1 MSVDIRSLRD
11 IPRIGDKM
19 SRRLIEYFGSES
31 LALEAIVGGDIASIS
46 QVEGMGQRY
55 AIALVHDVRSKK
67 DGVTACDFLKTREAM
82 DVYEKVLDLVKG
94 FAHTSYARD
103 KLNIYIPYP
112 SSKSDIIMEMRRS
125 VSSCMDTAELL
136 KGNEEI
142 LSLLPKVKQ
151 LNFKFTIPK
160 VRDRV
165 IITADQKTF
174 EYARERFGS
183 LLDVHLARSLSEFID
198 TARGYSHVIAA
209 DDAYLSFDFPED
221 VRPEFLTDLKGAE
234 NWQIV
239 PEKDISAFARN
250 LESITCSIQ
259 VVQLLRSK
267 GITSCAT
274 IPDKELEKLAS
285 VLSVIDESGNITAGT
300 DKEVDRLRSLMA
312 GLDQAVATAVK
323 NANTKLDECLVNS
336 EFTLRGQEMLKV
348 MKGSVELKELVGKKL
363 RTSYHTVI
371 KECTGDICSMLSLE
385 KKETLFVDSLFPE
398 EITHPLE
405 ADREQL
411 GIFRQHIEKKI
422 LKRQLEHKREV
433 SRVLASSLGTV
444 GDMVREVLDFDV
456 GFAIGCFASA
466 HSLIMPEIV
475 EGPGFGFEKGRN
487 MFILSRHGKVVPID
501 YSVGGTR
508 FSPQGAANRVVL
520 LSGVNSGGK
529 TSMLELLAQ
538 SIILAHMGFPV
549 PASSFELS
557 FTDGMYY
564 FAKSKGT
571 LDAGAF
577 ETTLT
582 EFAVV
587 ADDSSKMV
595 LVDELESITEP
606 GASAKI
612 IAGILEVLTENKRS
626 MAVFVSHLS
635 ELILENTKSSIRVDG
650 IEASGLDADLNLIV
664 DRSPRYNYVAKS
676 TPELIVERLS
686 KKTSGR
692 EQAFYAK
699 LREKFR

>member
-19 SRRLIEYFGSES
+19 AKRFIEHFGSES
-31 LALEAIVGGDIASIS
+31 LALEAIVSGDIASIS
-46 QVEGMGQRY
+46 EVEGMGQRY
-55 AIALVHDVRSKK
+55 AISLVHDVQSKK
-67 DGVTACDFLKTREAM
+67 DGVTVSDLLKTREAM

-103 KLNIYIPYP
+103 KMNIFIPYP
-112 SSKSDIIMEMRRS
+112 SSRSDLILEMRRS
-125 VSSCMDTAELL
+125 VSSYMETAALL
-136 KGNEEI
+136 QDDKEI
-142 LSLLPKVKQ
+142 ISLLTKVKQ
-151 LNFKFTIPK
+151 LNLKFTIPK

-165 IITADQKTF
+165 VITADQKIF
-174 EYARERFGS
+174 EHARERFGS
-183 LLDVHLARSLSEFID
+183 MLDVHLARSLSEFID

-209 DDAYLSFDFPED
+209 DDTYMAFDFPED
-221 VRPEFLTDLKGAE
+221 VKPEFLSDLKSAG
-234 NWQIV
+234 NWQII
-239 PEKDISAFARN
+239 PEKDISVFAKN

-259 VVQLLRSK
+259 AVQLLRSK
-267 GITSCAT
+267 GIKFYAG
-274 IPDKELEKLAS
+274 IPDSDLVKLAS
-285 VLSVIDESGNITAGT
+285 VLSVIDESGNITTGT
-300 DKEVDRLRSLMA
+300 DKEVDRLRSATA
-312 GLDQAVATAVK
+312 GIDQCVTDAVK
-323 NANTKLDECLVNS
+323 NANSKLDECLLNS

-363 RTSYHTVI
+363 RISYHAVV
-371 KECTGDICSMLSLE
+371 KECASEICSTLDLE
-385 KKETLFVDSLFPE
+385 KKETIFIDSLFPE

-405 ADREQL
+405 ADREHL
-411 GIFRQHIEKKI
+411 TSFKQHLEKKI

-433 SRVLASSLGTV
+433 SKVFASSFGIV
-444 GDMVREVLDFDV
+444 RDMVREVLDFDV

-466 HSLIMPEIV
+466 HGMIMPEIV

-501 YSVGGTR
+501 YSVGMTS
-508 FSPQGAANRVVL
+508 FSPQGDANRVIL

-538 SIILAHMGFPV
+538 SVILAHMGFPV
-549 PASSFELS
+549 PASAFEIS
-557 FTDGMYY
+557 FTDGIYY

-587 ADDSSKMV
+587 ADDSSKLV

-612 IAGILEVLTENKRS
+612 IAGILEVLAENKQS

-635 ELILENTKSSIRVDG
+635 ELILENTESSIRVDG

-664 DRSPRYNYVAKS
+664 DRSPRYNYIAKS

-686 KKTSGR
+686 KKTNGR

>member
-19 SRRLIEYFGSES
+19 AKRLIEHFGSES

-55 AIALVHDVRSKK
+55 AITLVHDVRSRKE
-67 DGVTACDFLKTREAM
+67 GVTACDFLKTREAM

-112 SSKSDIIMEMRRS
+112 SSRSDIIMGMRSS
-125 VSSCMDTAELL
+125 VSSYMDTARLL
-136 KGNEEI
+136 KDDEEI
-142 LSLLPKVKQ
+142 LALLPKVKQ

-165 IITADQKTF
+165 IVTADQKVF

-183 LLDVHLARSLSEFID
+183 MLDVHLARSLSEFID

-221 VRPEFLTDLKGAE
+221 VRPEFITELKGAE
-234 NWQIV
+234 NWQII
-239 PEKDISAFARN
+239 PEKDISSFARN

-259 VVQLLRSK
+259 VVQLLHSK
-267 GITSCAT
+267 GIGFYAGV
-274 IPDKELEKLAS
+274 PDKDLEKLAS
-285 VLSVIDESGNITAGT
+285 VLSVIDENGNITAGT
-300 DKEVDRLRSLMA
+300 DKEVDRLRSVMA
-312 GLDQAVATAVK
+312 GLDQSVSTAVRSA
-323 NANTKLDECLVNS
+323 NAKLDECLVNS

-363 RTSYHTVI
+363 RTSYHTVVR
-371 KECTGDICSMLSLE
+371 ECAGEICSTLSLE
-385 KKETLFVDSLFPE
+385 KKEALFVDSLFPE

-411 GIFRQHIEKKI
+411 NVFRQHIEKKI
-422 LKRQLEHKREV
+422 LNRQLEHKREV
-433 SRVLASSLGTV
+433 SRVLASSLDTV
-444 GDMVREVLDFDV
+444 RGMVREVLDFDV
-456 GFAIGCFASA
+456 GFAIGCFASS
-466 HSLIMPEIV
+466 HKLIMPEIV

-508 FSPQGAANRVVL
+508 FSPHGDPKRVVL

-538 SIILAHMGFPV
+538 SVILAHMGFPV
-549 PASSFELS
+549 PASAFELS

-587 ADDSSKMV
+587 ADDTSKLV

-664 DRSPRYNYVAKS
+664 DRSPRYNYIAKS

-686 KKTSGR
+686 KKTSGSGQ
-692 EQAFYAK
+692 EFYAR

>member
-1 MSVDIRSLRD
+1 MLVDIRSLRD

-19 SRRLIEYFGSES
+19 AKRFIEHFGSES
-31 LALEAIVGGDIASIS
+31 LALEAILSGDIASIS

-55 AIALVHDVRSKK
+55 AISLVHDVRSKK
-67 DGVTACDFLKTREAM
+67 DGVVISDLLKTREAM
-82 DVYEKVLDLVKG
+82 DVYEKILDLVKA

-103 KLNIYIPYP
+103 KLNIFIPYP
-112 SSKSDIIMEMRRS
+112 SSRSDIIMDMRRS
-125 VSSCMDTAELL
+125 VASYMETASLL
-136 KGNEEI
+136 QDENKI
-142 LSLLPKVKQ
+142 VSLLPKVKP

-165 IITADQKTF
+165 IITADQKVF
-174 EYARERFGS
+174 EHARERFGS
-183 LLDVHLARSLSEFID
+183 MLDVHLARSLSEFID

-209 DDAYLSFDFPED
+209 DDAYMAFDLPED
-221 VRPEFLTDLKGAE
+221 IKPEFLSDLKSAG
-234 NWQIV
+234 NWQII
-239 PEKDISAFARN
+239 PEKDISSFARN
-250 LESITCSIQ
+250 LESITCS
-259 VVQLLRSK
+259 VQAVQSLRLK
-267 GITSCAT
+267 GIPFCEA
-274 IPDKELEKLAS
+274 IPDRDLDKLAS
-285 VLSVIDESGNITAGT
+285 VLSVIDENGNITAGT
-300 DKEVDRLRSLMA
+300 DKEVDRLRA
-312 GLDQAVATAVK
+312 VVANLDQCVATAVK
-323 NANTKLDECLVNS
+323 EANSKLDECLVNS
-336 EFTLRGQEMLKV
+336 EFTLRGQEMMKV
-348 MKGSVELKELVGKKL
+348 MKGSLELKELVGKKL
-363 RTSYHTVI
+363 RTSYHSVV
-371 KECTGDICSMLSLE
+371 KEYTGEICSKLDLE
-385 KKETLFVDSLFPE
+385 KKEIIFVDSLFPE

-411 GIFRQHIEKKI
+411 AAFRQHLEKKI

-433 SRVLASSLGTV
+433 SRVLASSLGMV
-444 GDMVREVLDFDV
+444 RDMVREVLDFDV
-456 GFAIGCFASA
+456 GFAIGCFAVA
-466 HSLIMPEIV
+466 NSLIMPEIV

-501 YSVGGTR
+501 YSVGMTG
-508 FSPQGAANRVVL
+508 FSQQGDTNRVVL

-538 SIILAHMGFPV
+538 SVILAHMGFPV
-549 PASSFELS
+549 PASAFEMS
-557 FTDGMYY
+557 FTEGIYY

-587 ADDSSKMV
+587 ADDSSKLV

-664 DRSPRYNYVAKS
+664 DRSPRYNYIAKS

-692 EQAFYAK
+692 EQAFYLK